1 MRPTRIRSPRIIHHQ
16 ERRSHWLWGLGVLLL
31 AVVLWQVYQFGRV
44 QGGYDGRQAHAE
56 KQQLL
61 AEMRAQQEKLEQFQG
76 EAARYRRQAQ
86 IEQQASRELQKEL
99 IRLQDEQA
107 RLRSE
112 VKLLKGLIS
121 SGAGSLYIKDFRLEP
136 AGEPG
141 RYRYAFTLVQVKEN
155 VETTRGK
162 LVMKL
167 SGVVGKKKKRLDRA
181 VFSPDGEKAV
191 KLEFKHYQDVAGEIR
206 LPEKFRPRELKI
218 EFLPRNKELKKLETT
233 IPWPTEGA

>member
-1 MRPTRIRSPRIIHHQ
+1 MRVKSPRIIQHR
-16 ERRSHWLWGLGVLLL
+16 ERKNHWLWGLGMLVL
-31 AVVLWQVYQFGRV
+31 AVALWQVYQFGRI
-44 QGGYDGRQAHAE
+44 QGGYDDRRVQAE
-56 KQQLL
+56 RQQLL
-61 AEMRAQQEKLEQFQG
+61 AELNRLQEQLERFQG

-86 IEQQASRELQKEL
+86 IEQQAGRELQQEL
-99 IRLQDEQA
+99 IRFQDEQA

-141 RYRYAFTLVQVKEN
+141 RYRYAFTLVQVKEK

-167 SGVVGKKKKRLDRA
+167 SGVMGKQKKRLDRA
-181 VFSPDGEKAV
+181 AFSPDGEKV
-191 KLEFKHYQDVAGEIR
+191 IKLEFKHYEDVAGEIL

-233 IPWPTEGA
+233 IPWPAEGR